1 MAGPVPE
8 APGQPGQ
15 APLASSPSEGHKP
28 GSSSGG
34 GACLPPHA
42 WPPPT
47 PGIAA
52 TGQELCQATQPWGC
66 CPPTPRKGERL
77 AAGPSGFRTWTAQ
90 ALSGFQMAQIA
101 EVPITPT
108 QPSPVSQGEGALLNG
123 NSHPPLLTA
132 NSRGSPGC
140 CVLPPSPPWLWAH
153 PPLYLGPVQTLG
165 AWDPEVLSV
174 KRSYSCLEG
183 VLGGFVRC
191 GTENTRQ
198 TRSR

>member
-8 APGQPGQ
+8 APGQPGR

-108 QPSPVSQGEGALLNG
+108 QPSPMSQGEGALLNG
-123 NSHPPLLTA
+123 NSHPPPSHCKQQRLPRVLCPPTLTPLALGTPTPLLGPCA
-132 NSRGSPGC
+132 NPGC
-140 CVLPPSPPWLWAH
+140 
-153 PPLYLGPVQTLG
+153 LGP
-165 AWDPEVLSV
+165 
-174 KRSYSCLEG
+174 
-183 VLGGFVRC
+183 
-191 GTENTRQ
+191 
-198 TRSR
+198 